1 MEVAVQGGK
10 AVEARGEAR
19 ALSFAAVSPGWPLV
33 AALVA
38 ALVCAAPAI
47 AVLFGAVGA
56 APAGAGAANL
66 MRDAVIGTL
75 ALTLGAGLIAT
86 ALGAAA
92 AWLVTLCDF
101 PGRSIFEWLLVLP
114 LAAPVY
120 VLAYAYGA
128 ITGPGGPV
136 PLGLSGLV
144 GAGFVYVVGLYPY
157 IYLSTR
163 AAFVSQN
170 VCALEAARGL
180 GAGPW
185 RTFFTVAAPLAWPGV
200 AAGGALAAMEIA
212 ADYGAASYFGAS
224 TITTGVFRAWFSR
237 GEPQLAMQLASLLLI
252 GALVFLWLER
262 AARGKRGFAGGSA
275 RWRTLKRITLSPPAA
290 FGATAFCAM
299 LALLGALIPIAW
311 LTRLAS
317 FRTFEDFTQLS
328 EPLLRS
334 LVIAGIGAA
343 VTLGV
348 SALIAL
354 AARRVSGRIGLFAAA
369 IGYAAPG
376 AVTALGALAVFSM
389 LREAGLVGGLSG
401 AAAVTMLLW
410 VYASRFAAAGA
421 QPIEAG
427 LTRVTRNI
435 ADAGRTLGVGPLQR
449 AWRIELPIAAP
460 AAVAGALIVF
470 VEILKEL
477 PATLV
482 LRPYDFETL
491 ATRAYAYASDER
503 LIQAAAPSL
512 MITLA
517 GLIPV
522 IMLSRRLT
530 RSRAGDRE

>member
-1 MEVAVQGGK
+1 MEVA
-10 AVEARGEAR
+10 ARGDETNETAGAR
-19 ALSFAAVSPGWPLV
+19 VRGFALVSPGWPLI

-38 ALVCAAPAI
+38 AFVCAAPAI
-47 AVLFGAVGA
+47 AVLLGAFNA
-56 APAGAGAANL
+56 PPAGAGAGNL
-66 MRDAVIGTL
+66 LRDAVIGTL
-75 ALTLGAGLIAT
+75 ALVFGAGALATLLGAT
-86 ALGAAA
+86 A
-92 AWLVTLCDF
+92 AWLVTLCTF
-101 PGRSIFEWLLVLP
+101 PGRGIFEWLLVLP

-128 ITGPGGPV
+128 LTGPGGPA
-136 PLGLSGLV
+136 PIGLSGLW

-157 IYLSTR
+157 VYLSTR

-185 RTFFTVAAPLAWPGV
+185 RTFVSVAAPLAWPGV

-237 GEPQLAMQLASLLLI
+237 GEPQLAMQLASLLLL
-252 GALVFLWLER
+252 GALAFLWLER
-262 AARGKRGFAGGSA
+262 AARGRRGFAGGSA
-275 RWRTLKRITLSPPAA
+275 RWRTLKRIDLSPAA
-290 FGATAFCAM
+290 ALAATGFCGT
-299 LALLGALIPIAW
+299 LALLGAIIPIAW
-311 LTRLAS
+311 LVRLAS
-317 FRTFEDFTQLS
+317 FRTLEDFTVLAA
-328 EPLLRS
+328 PLTRS

-343 VTLGV
+343 VTLAV
-348 SALIAL
+348 SALIAIT
-354 AARRVSGRIGLFAAA
+354 ARRASGRIGLFAAA

-376 AVTALGALAVFSM
+376 AVTALGALAVFAM
-389 LREAGLVGGLSG
+389 LREAGIVGGLSG
-401 AAAVTMLLW
+401 AVAVAMLLW

-427 LTRVTRNI
+427 LMRVTRNV
-435 ADAGRTLGVGPLQR
+435 ADAGRTLGVGPLHR
-449 AWRIELPIAAP
+449 ALRVELPIAAP
-460 AAVAGALIVF
+460 AAIAGALIVF

-491 ATRAYAYASDER
+491 ATRAHAYASDER
-503 LIQAAAPSL
+503 LVQAAAPAL

-522 IMLSRRLT
+522 VMLSRRLT